1 MNAQS
6 EENTPQSTQIEKLNP
21 KKEGVPSIKVGA
33 ALIIPGALALAYA
46 ILKNSNT
53 LAFIGLSLTFWGVLF
68 FFIKPA
74 RYVASSMLTSAALS
88 EYFTTDRI
96 LRDLKINGKA
106 YYIPPYPKDVYLP
119 QHLKGLK
126 ESVVFIS
133 SSTSGMPSIEELAK
147 SKFLLENP
155 NGICVS
161 PPGLGLLE
169 QLEKELKRDIT
180 KIQLDELFEIL
191 PPLITENLQLAKE
204 VEIKQEDSQ
213 IYLKMIGSPYRALY
227 TAEELKSIHFLGCPL
242 ASAIACAIAKASGK
256 TVTVQKDN
264 IAPLGQ
270 AVEVWYQLV
279 EA

>member
-6 EENTPQSTQIEKLNP
+6 EENTLQSTQIENLKP
-21 KKEGVPSIKVGA
+21 KKEGVPSTKVGV
-33 ALIIPGALALAYA
+33 ALILPGVLALAYS

-68 FFIKPA
+68 FFIKPS
-74 RYVASSMLTSAALS
+74 RYVASSMLASTALS

-180 KIQLDELFEIL
+180 KIQLTELFEIL

-204 VEIKQEDSQ
+204 VEIKQEDRQ
-213 IYLKMIGSPYRALY
+213 IYLKMTGSPYRALY

-264 IAPLGQ
+264 IVPLGQ